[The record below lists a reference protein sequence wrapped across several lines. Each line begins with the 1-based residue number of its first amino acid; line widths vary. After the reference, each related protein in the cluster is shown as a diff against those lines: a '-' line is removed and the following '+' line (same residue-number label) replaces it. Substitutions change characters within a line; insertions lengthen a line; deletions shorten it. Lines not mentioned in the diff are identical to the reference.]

1 MSSFNLELKNNLLL
15 DEFIKENILKNNSI
29 LNFLNEK
36 MGDKREYYSSFY
48 GNYSYLSLV
57 NQLNDSIEY
66 DADNIV
72 DDILD
77 DNFKIENL
85 LKDLNIF
92 IMEEEE
98 EEEKGV
104 QSNILDTWETICSD
118 LIKKLEESFGNSFI
132 ITLEKSMEKKLF
144 NANVFK
150 ICIQKKLLRGKE
162 GKEDKYKD
170 YEDLNKSPLFVFD
183 IYKENIKLRELIN
196 FNLNLPTL
204 TLDGYSI
211 LSSFVYLQTFLHT
224 LPLNKKRNINIM
236 NLYQG
241 NQTNILNVVKKCHE
255 LFGYRS
261 KASQLFYQ
269 FLNHLEIPLTGTN
282 LKFSDI
288 QSIFNTGILE
298 NEIGDI
304 SLRKIINTF
313 ISITDRKLV

>member
-48 GNYSYLSLV
+48 GNFSYLSLI

-98 EEEKGV
+98 EEEKGY

-132 ITLEKSMEKKLF
+132 NSNSVL
-144 NANVFK
+144 
-150 ICIQKKLLRGKE
+150 
-162 GKEDKYKD
+162 
-170 YEDLNKSPLFVFD
+170 
-183 IYKENIKLRELIN
+183 
-196 FNLNLPTL
+196 
-204 TLDGYSI
+204 
-211 LSSFVYLQTFLHT
+211 
-224 LPLNKKRNINIM
+224 
-236 NLYQG
+236 
-241 NQTNILNVVKKCHE
+241 
-255 LFGYRS
+255 
-261 KASQLFYQ
+261 
-269 FLNHLEIPLTGTN
+269 
-282 LKFSDI
+282 
-288 QSIFNTGILE
+288 
-298 NEIGDI
+298 
-304 SLRKIINTF
+304 
-313 ISITDRKLV
+313 